1 MLRCIMCGMRF
12 QHFLATVCP
21 TLAAAAILVATAL
34 VETGAAQVSAGRG
47 DRNIAPVYEGWE
59 QNPDGSFSLVFGY
72 FSRNW
77 DAVDV
82 PIGPHNA
89 IEPGGPDQGQP
100 THFYPQRTR
109 FLFRIRVP
117 HDFGNREL
125 VWTLVVRGKAERAYG
140 TLHPD
145 YFIDDAVLQA
155 NTGGPLTG
163 ASNDAPVLTVAGEPT
178 RQVMAGSPVTLTAV
192 ASDDG
197 IPEPNPMP
205 PIGTSVA
212 GVPHNA
218 EGLRFSWFVYRGSG
232 RVTFDPPQFSAWE
245 DLRDGRNSPYS
256 MGWETPPV
264 PPDGKGVVRATF
276 EEPGTYVLRALA
288 HDGGLSSAA
297 DVTFVVGR

>member
-1 MLRCIMCGMRF
+1 MAGDVTRGTRF
-12 QHFLATVCP
+12 ARSFAAVC
-21 TLAAAAILVATAL
+21 TGLVATAIL
-34 VETGAAQVSAGRG
+34 LLTALQDTGTAQVSARRQ
-47 DRNIAPVYEGWE
+47 DRNIVPVYEGWE
-59 QNPDGSFSLVFGY
+59 QNPDGSFNLVFGY

-77 DAVDV
+77 DELDV
-82 PIGPHNA
+82 PVGPHNA
-89 IEPGGPDQGQP
+89 IEPGGPDRGQP

-117 HDFGNREL
+117 HDFGGNEI
-125 VWTLVVRGKAERAYG
+125 VWTLVTRGQTERAYG

-163 ASNDAPVLTVAGEPT
+163 AANEAPVLAVEGERT
-178 RQVMAGSPVTLTAV
+178 RQVAAGSAVALTAL

-197 IPEPNPMP
+197 VPAPSPMP

-218 EGLRFSWFVYRGSG
+218 EGLRFSWFVYRGAGKVS
-232 RVTFDPPQFSAWE
+232 FDPPQFSAWE

-256 MGWETPPV
+256 MGWQTPPV
-264 PPDGKGVVRATF
+264 PPEGKWVVRATF
-276 EEPGTYVLRALA
+276 EEPGDYVLRALA
-288 HDGGLSSAA
+288 HDGGLSRSA
-297 DVTFVVGR
+297 DVTFVVTR